1 MDFVHETGT
10 NRYRGK
16 KRPKKKKTKNQVGG
30 DQMAMCPKCLILEA
44 ADFLLF
50 LQQRGLMVPGVLV
63 TPAG

>member
-1 MDFVHETGT
+1 MKQGQIDMEG
-10 NRYRGK
+10 RRDQK
-16 KRPKKKKTKNQVGG
+16 KKNQVGV

-63 TPAG
+63 TPTG

>member
-1 MDFVHETGT
+1 MDFVHETGK

-16 KRPKKKKTKNQVGG
+16 KRPKKKKKQVGG